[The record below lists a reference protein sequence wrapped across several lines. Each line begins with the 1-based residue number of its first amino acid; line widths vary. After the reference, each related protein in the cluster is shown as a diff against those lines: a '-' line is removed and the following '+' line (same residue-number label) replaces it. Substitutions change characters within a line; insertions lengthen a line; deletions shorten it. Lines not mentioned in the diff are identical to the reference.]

1 VDTECQCGSEALAY
15 STAACILAN
24 CTMSDSL
31 GTAKVQAQLCNVSHE
46 SKSGVL
52 FVSMTIVYA
61 IVCLFVALRFA
72 ARCLTK
78 LVRVDD
84 WLILAALAFMTA
96 TYISAVESEYQIR
109 TVELY

>member
-1 VDTECQCGSEALAY
+1 MDTKCQCGSEALAY

-52 FVSMTIVYA
+52 FVSMTIVFT
-61 IVCLFVALRFA
+61 IVCLFVGLRFA

-78 LVRVDD
+78 RVRVDD

-96 TYISAVESEYQIR
+96 TYISALESEYQI
-109 TVELY
+109 THG